1 MLDHL
6 YKLTRDIIKYIPGFT
21 VNEVMNTDYRL
32 LVDILFSEKK
42 EKQDKVV
49 SLNEFVKSL

>member
-6 YKLTRDIIKYIPGFT
+6 YKLTRDIIKHIPGFT

-42 EKQDKVV
+42 EKQDKVI